1 MSVDLGPVTVLGAD
15 VIGPSDQRQF
25 CLFAQSVRGSVLMW
39 LEKEQLDGLSIAL
52 DRSLA
57 LITEGQA
64 LRTEARVGGRPASEG
79 IPANFPH
86 SPDYEC
92 QVGQMRLSFNEDDS
106 AFQLNIVPIEVIIER
121 GREPQVHLREEDTV
135 LFIFTQQQAQQ
146 LSGSIGSV
154 ISAEDSICP
163 LCRAPLDGQF
173 HACVKQNGHKE
184 IIHIIKDEDEEE

>member
-1 MSVDLGPVTVLGAD
+1 MSVDLGPVTLLGAD
-15 VIGPSDQRQF
+15 VIGQSDQRQF

-64 LRTEARVGGRPASEG
+64 LRTEAQVGGRSAPEG

-106 AFQLNIVPIEVIIER
+106 AFQLNIVPIEIIIER

-135 LFIFTQQQAQQ
+135 LLIFTQQQAQQ

-163 LCRAPLDGQF
+163 LCRAPLDGQL
-173 HACVKQNGHKE
+173 HTCVKQNGHKE
-184 IIHIIKDEDEEE
+184 IIHIIRDEDEEE